1 MPSSK
6 THIMPDHVADTAS
19 KQCHTRRWPRVFSV
33 VSLFLLG
40 ATACNSDRLTIPN
53 YANPT
58 PGALASDPV
67 GNVQFRVNGILD
79 LNRRNMLTWVN
90 NSGIFGRESFNYFLT
105 DSRVTAN
112 YLDKPSLDPGGQ
124 AAGDWTGRFSNLRAI
139 YSLVGVVDSV
149 PTTVFSDQDRSA
161 AMGFAHTM
169 NALELSYV
177 VMARDSL
184 GAPVDIN
191 DDPRVLAPFV
201 SRDSVYNYI
210 VGELDQAKAEL
221 QAGGAAFPFKLGS
234 GFAGFDT
241 PATFLQF
248 NRALAARI
256 NVYRASMGIS
266 GCGPALSLAC
276 YTTALQDLDDSF
288 LSEGGSLTTGVYDIY
303 SSAAN
308 DVPNQFSPA
317 LTENYVAHPS
327 IGPDA
332 PLRTDGTPDL
342 RYQTKIRRLAAPRA
356 YPTPGISIPTDY
368 AFALYPLPESPIPII
383 RNEELLLLRA
393 EARYFTGDVPGA
405 MSDIN
410 LIRTTSGGLAPVT
423 GFANQDAFIT
433 ELLLQN
439 RYSLLWEGHRW
450 VDVRRFNR
458 LNTLPIDIPSRQF
471 VASRQPIPT
480 AECLARVGSDFPAP
494 GC

>member
-1 MPSSK
+1 MPNC
-6 THIMPDHVADTAS
+6 VAGIAREGWAS
-19 KQCHTRRWPRVFSV
+19 KWLRAVAV
-33 VSLFLLG
+33 GSLCVLG
-40 ATACNSDRLTIPN
+40 AVACNSDRLTIPN
-53 YANPT
+53 YGNPT
-58 PGALASDPV
+58 PGALASDPIS
-67 GNVQFRVNGILD
+67 NVQFRVNGILD
-79 LNRRNMLTWVN
+79 LNRRNMLAWVN

-112 YLDKPSLDPGGQ
+112 YLDKPAIDPGGT
-124 AAGDWTGRFSNLRAI
+124 AAGDWNGRFSNLRAI
-139 YSLVGVVDSV
+139 HALIGVVDSAPSV
-149 PTTVFSDQDRSA
+149 VFNAQQKSA
-161 AMGFAHTM
+161 ALGFAHTM

-184 GAPVDIN
+184 GSPVDIT
-191 DDPRVLAPFV
+191 DDPRALSPFV

-210 VGELDQAKAEL
+210 VGELDAAKTEL
-221 QAGGAAFPFKLGS
+221 QAGGAAFPFRLNS
-234 GFAGFDT
+234 GFTGFDT

-256 NVYRASMGIS
+256 NAYRASLGIA
-266 GCGPALSLAC
+266 GCGAPLSSAC
-276 YTTALQDLDDSF
+276 YTIVLQNLTESF
-288 LSEGGSLTTGVYDIY
+288 VNGGGSLNTGVYDIY

-317 LTENYVAHPS
+317 LTQNYVAHPS

-332 PLRTDGTPDL
+332 PLRADGTPDL
-342 RYQTKIRRLAAPRA
+342 RYQTKIRRLSAPRA

-368 AFALYPLPESPIPII
+368 AFALYPLPSSPIPII
-383 RNEELLLLRA
+383 RNEELILLRA
-393 EARYFTGDVPGA
+393 EARYFTGDIAGA
-405 MSDIN
+405 TSDIN
-410 LIRTTSGGLAPVT
+410 LIRTTSGGLSPIS
-423 GFANQDAFIT
+423 GFANQGSFIT

-480 AECLARVGSDFPAP
+480 AECLARVGSKFPAP

>member
-1 MPSSK
+1 M
-6 THIMPDHVADTAS
+6 
-19 KQCHTRRWPRVFSV
+19 
-33 VSLFLLG
+33 G
-40 ATACNSDRLTIPN
+40 AACNGDRLTVPN

-58 PGALASDPV
+58 PAALASDPV

-90 NSGIFGRESFNYFLT
+90 DAGMFGRESFNYFLT

-112 YLDKPSLDPGGQ
+112 FLDKPAIDPGGT
-124 AAGDWTGRFSNLRAI
+124 AAGDWTGRYSNLRAI
-139 YSLVGVVDSV
+139 YSLIGVADSI
-149 PTTVFSDQDRSA
+149 PDAVFSPQQKSA
-161 AMGFAHTM
+161 VNGFAHTM
-169 NALELSYV
+169 DALELSYV

-184 GAPVDIN
+184 GAPVEIQADL
-191 DDPRVLAPFV
+191 RALSPFV

-210 VGELDQAKAEL
+210 IGELDQAKTEL
-221 QAGGAAFPFKLGS
+221 AAGGAAFPFTLGS
-234 GFAGFDT
+234 GFTGFNT

-256 NVYRASMGIS
+256 NAYRASLGIT
-266 GCGPALSLAC
+266 GCSTALSATC
-276 YTTALQDLDDSF
+276 YTTVLQDLNESF
-288 LSEGGSLTTGVYDIY
+288 LNPGGSVGTGVNDIY

-317 LTENYVAHPS
+317 LTANYVAHPS
-327 IGPDA
+327 IGPDSPRRA
-332 PLRTDGTPDL
+332 DGSFDL
-342 RYQTKIRRLAAPRA
+342 RYQSKIRRLSAPRA
-356 YPTPGISIPTDY
+356 YPTAGISIPTDY
-368 AFALYPLPESPIPII
+368 AFNLYPLPSSPIPII
-383 RNEELLLLRA
+383 RNEELVLLRA
-393 EARYFTGDVPGA
+393 EARYFTGDVSGA
-405 MSDIN
+405 LDDIN
-410 LIRTTSGGLAPVT
+410 LIRVNSGGLAPIS
-423 GFANQDAFIT
+423 GFTDQNAFIT
-433 ELLLQN
+433 ELLLQR

-480 AECLARVGSDFPAP
+480 AECLSRVGSDFPAP